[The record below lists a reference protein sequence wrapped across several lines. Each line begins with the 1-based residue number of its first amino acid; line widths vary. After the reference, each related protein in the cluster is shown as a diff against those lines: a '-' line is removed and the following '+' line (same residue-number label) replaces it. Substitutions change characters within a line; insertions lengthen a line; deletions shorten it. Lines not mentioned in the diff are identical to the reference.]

1 MCFVINNKI
10 VKERLNMGRVLNR
23 WAMNTITI
31 WAEEQE
37 ATYREADRLKARI
50 ESTDNDTLVA
60 VYKAKLKG
68 VESSIVELE
77 ELTEKVGLNF
87 IEKENPFAIAFER
100 LAEKRERE
108 RNNG

>member
-1 MCFVINNKI
+1 MS
-10 VKERLNMGRVLNR
+10 RVLNR

-37 ATYREADRLKARI
+37 ATYREVDRLKARI
-50 ESTDNDTLVA
+50 ESTDNDTLLA

-68 VESSIVELE
+68 VESSIIELE

-100 LAEKRERE
+100 LAKKRERE
-108 RNNG
+108 QKNG